1 MSRLFTTIL
10 SLIILTI
17 TLGYLASGCRK
28 SDNPNSLTYLAQTV
42 PAGFPEPSFRFA
54 GNPLSR
60 EGFELGRKLFYD
72 GRLSLDG
79 NFPCSS
85 CHQQEAAFGLFDHDR
100 AHGYNNSHTLRNAP
114 PLFNLAWQKGYHWD
128 SAYTSIYAAIAQ
140 PINGHIEMAES
151 FAGVTRKL
159 QADPEYRAAFKK
171 VFGTQFIQPDHILK
185 ALEQFT
191 ASLLSADSRYD
202 RVKRGEAS
210 FTANEQ
216 SGYTLFLAKCNS
228 CHTEPLFTDHRFRN
242 NGLPVDPALNDFGK
256 MMTTRQAKDSLLFKV
271 PSLRNVAVSNNY
283 MHDGR
288 FNTLAQCLIHYRTNV
303 QPGPTLDPQLAGGIP
318 LTDTEIRHLV
328 EFMGTLTDTGFV
340 QNAALGKP

>member
-1 MSRLFTTIL
+1 MPRLLTTIL
-10 SLIILTI
+10 SLLILTI

-28 SDNPNSLTYLAQTV
+28 SDNPNSLTYLGQTV
-42 PAGFPEPSFRFA
+42 PEGFPEPSFRFA
-54 GNPLSR
+54 GNPLSK

-79 NFPCSS
+79 NFPCAS

-114 PLFNLAWQKGYHWD
+114 PLFNLAWQTAYHWD
-128 SAYTSIYAAIAQ
+128 GAYSSIYEAVAQ

-159 QADPEYRAAFKK
+159 QADAEYREAFKK
-171 VFGTQFIQPDHILK
+171 VFGTQFIQPDHLLK

-191 ASLLSADSRYD
+191 GSLVSADSKYD
-202 RVKRGEAS
+202 RVKRGEAA

-216 SGYTLFLAKCNS
+216 SGYLLFQAKCNS
-228 CHTEPLFTDHRFRN
+228 CHTEPLFTDHSFRN
-242 NGLPVDPALNDFGK
+242 NGLPVDPALHDYGK
-256 MMTTRQAKDSLLFKV
+256 MMVTGRSADSLLFKV
-271 PSLRNVAVSNNY
+271 PSLRNAAVTNNY

-303 QPGPTLDPQLAGGIP
+303 QAGLTLDPSLTGGIP

-328 EFMGTLTDTGFV
+328 EFIGTLTDTAFIHNPG
-340 QNAALGKP
+340 LGKP